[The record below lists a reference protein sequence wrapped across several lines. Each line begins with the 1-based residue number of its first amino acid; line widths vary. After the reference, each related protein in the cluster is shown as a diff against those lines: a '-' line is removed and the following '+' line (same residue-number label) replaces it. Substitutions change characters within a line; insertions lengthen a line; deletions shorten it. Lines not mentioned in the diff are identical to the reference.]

1 MITFNPETD
10 SRCQP
15 AETYGVL
22 DCGCVLFYDDQDCAC
37 LRMCKLHRKAEKML
51 EACQAMRKFLVT
63 LRPPTRADSENL
75 IAMSRI
81 VEDAFPKKKEATNE

>member
-1 MITFNPETD
+1 
-10 SRCQP
+10 
-15 AETYGVL
+15 
-22 DCGCVLFYDDQDCAC
+22 
-37 LRMCKLHRKAEKML
+37 
-51 EACQAMRKFLVT
+51 MRKFLVT